1 MEILEAQKR
10 CNRLIDL
17 IKEDMNKKHI
27 TNYMLAQ
34 KSGISEAHLSYIF
47 NHKKQPSFYILL
59 MITSAINTKLSD
71 YVKNIEAETL

>member
-1 MEILEAQKR
+1 MEILKAQNL
-10 CNRLIDL
+10 CDQLIDL
-17 IKEDMNKKHI
+17 IKEDMNKRHI

-59 MITSAINTKLSD
+59 MISVALDTKLSEF
-71 YVKNIEAETL
+71 VKAIEK

>member
-1 MEILEAQKR
+1 MEILKAQKL

-27 TNYMLAQ
+27 TNYALAQ

-59 MITSAINTKLSD
+59 MISSALDTKLSD
-71 YVKNIEAETL
+71 FIKTLEK

>member
-1 MEILEAQKR
+1 MEILKAQKL

-27 TNYMLAQ
+27 TNYALAQ

-59 MITSAINTKLSD
+59 MISTALDAKLSD
-71 YVKNIEAETL
+71 FIKTLEK

>member
-1 MEILEAQKR
+1 MEILEAQNL
-10 CNRLIDL
+10 CDQLIDL
-17 IKEDMNKKHI
+17 IKEDMNKRHI

-59 MITSAINTKLSD
+59 MISVALDTKLSEF
-71 YVKNIEAETL
+71 VKAIEK